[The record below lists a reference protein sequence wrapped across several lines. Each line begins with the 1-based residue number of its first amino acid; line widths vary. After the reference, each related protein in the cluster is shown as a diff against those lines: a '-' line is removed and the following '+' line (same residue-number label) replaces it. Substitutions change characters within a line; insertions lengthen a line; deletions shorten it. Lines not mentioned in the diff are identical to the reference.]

1 MAEAFSFRFVV
12 TTLAVL
18 TLLLVL
24 PFRAA
29 TAENSVQDLQKRVE
43 QLEKVIEQ
51 QKEKIQINEH
61 TLQELKKDIE
71 SQQDKITAEDKQ
83 TTKEAIKE
91 IIREF
96 LMDYREPTPEENR
109 LGTIYDDGFY
119 LRGKDDVLKI
129 GGWYQFDARFYSD
142 EDHPKANT
150 FDNRRARF
158 DVRGVLE
165 NDWGYRLYASFIG
178 SPVLQEAWLA
188 YQRFPFARLKLGN
201 SKSHLAW
208 KANILRDG

>member
-1 MAEAFSFRFVV
+1 M

-18 TLLLVL
+18 TLLLLL

-29 TAENSVQDLQKRVE
+29 TAENSAQDLRQRIE

-71 SQQDKITAEDKQ
+71 AQQDKITAEHKQ
-83 TTKEAIKE
+83 TTKEAIRG
-91 IIREF
+91 IVREF
-96 LMDYREPTPEENR
+96 LMDYREPTTEEKR
-109 LGTIYDDGFY
+109 LETIYDDGFY

-129 GGWYQFDARFYSD
+129 GGWYQFDGRFYLD

-150 FDNRRARF
+150 FDNRRARL
-158 DVRGVLE
+158 DLRGVLE
-165 NDWGYRLYASFIG
+165 NDWGYRLYATLIG

-188 YQRFPFARLKLGN
+188 
-201 SKSHLAW
+201 
-208 KANILRDG
+208 